1 MSEFEFPWMLSTQR
15 VSDEW
20 RVLPAWLPVPG
31 MGGLPVNSFL
41 FKGREPVLVD
51 TGLGMLGEGF
61 LSALAGE
68 IDPAD
73 LRWIWVSHMDPDHVG
88 NLARVLEIAPN
99 AKVVTNFLGMGK
111 MNLAGLDV
119 SRVHL
124 LSPGDRLQLSDRSF
138 IPVRPPYYDAPE
150 TIGFFDAKDRI
161 FFAADAFGA
170 LLPDPVADI
179 CEVAADTLRDGLV
192 GWSSI
197 DAPWLTAVDR
207 ETLGRTLKG
216 IERLDPDVVFSG
228 HLPLARKGARQLTSL
243 VASAYCR
250 GVNSDFDPLA
260 MEQIEA
266 AFA

>member
-1 MSEFEFPWMLSTQR
+1 MPEFELPSMLNAQR
-15 VSDEW
+15 VSDLW
-20 RVLPAWLPVPG
+20 SVLPSWLPVPG

-51 TGLGMLGEGF
+51 TGLGMLGDQF
-61 LSALAGE
+61 QLALTNE
-68 IDPAD
+68 IDPED

-124 LSPGDRLQLSDRSF
+124 LNPGDCLELSDRTF
-138 IPVRPPYYDAPE
+138 VPVRPPYYDAPE
-150 TIGFFDAKDRI
+150 TIGFFDPKDRV

-170 LLPDPVADI
+170 LLPDPVAEI
-179 CEVAADTLRDGLV
+179 CEVSGETLRDGLV

-197 DAPWLTAVDR
+197 DAPWLTAIDQQ
-207 ETLGRTLKG
+207 TLRRTLKSV
-216 IERLDPDVVFSG
+216 ERLDPEVVLSG
-228 HLPLARKGARQLTSL
+228 HLPLARGGVETLTRH
-243 VASAYCR
+243 VANAYCR
-250 GVNSDFDPLA
+250 GATSDLDPYA
-260 MEQIEA
+260 TKRIEA